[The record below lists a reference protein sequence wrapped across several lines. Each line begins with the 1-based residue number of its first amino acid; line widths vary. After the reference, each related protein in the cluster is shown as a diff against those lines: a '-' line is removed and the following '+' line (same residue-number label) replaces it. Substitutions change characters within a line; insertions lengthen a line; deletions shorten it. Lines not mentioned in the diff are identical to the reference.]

1 VNAHVPFG
9 SVCSLQNGRAF
20 KPSEWSDDGTP
31 IVRIQ
36 NLNDESKPFN
46 YCDFEVEQRFHVDS
60 GDLSFSWSGT
70 PGTSFGAFFWNRGK
84 GFLNQHIFRVDVDE
98 GVTDKD
104 YLRHAINSK
113 LNMII
118 DQAHGGVG
126 LKHITKGKLEA
137 IEIYHPPL
145 PEQKRIAAIL
155 DKADAIHRKRQQAI
169 QLADEFLRSVFLEMF
184 GSAEYPIVRI
194 GEMLEKGILVLHK
207 DGNHG
212 SLYPRREDFGDRGIP
227 FVSTKCFTD
236 DGSIDDQLVPRLKEE
251 KANQLRI
258 GWIEKGDVLL
268 AHNATVGP
276 VGLYDGQYERALIG
290 TSLTAFRPNQSDLV
304 SEYLYA
310 ALKSMFFQGQL
321 FQLMKQTTR
330 NQVPITAQRTLKI
343 PLPPIGLQKNF
354 AKILRKHLELRKVS
368 ENHGGMALNEF
379 SSLAQYAFRGEL

>member
-1 VNAHVPFG
+1 MNAHVPFG

-60 GDLSFSWSGT
+60 GDLLFSWSGT